1 MLASKSYRI
10 ATRSAAFAKRLAT
23 VSLHSIPGASIA
35 FLQLC
40 RRIIASDSR
49 LEQLVDPED
58 TATAEVFSPEVQDPD
73 NCNPFSTSLMEL
85 LLLQDHY
92 HPHVALFAKQILSN
106 AILAPHDPRVRRFVP
121 PACVAADLSIG
132 FRV

>member
-10 ATRSAAFAKRLAT
+10 AARSAAFAKRLAT
-23 VSLHSIPGASIA
+23 ISLHSVPGASIA

-58 TATAEVFSPEVQDPD
+58 TAATEVFSPEVQDPD

-92 HPHVALFAKQILSN
+92 HPHVALFAKQMLTN
-106 AILAPHDPRVRRFVP
+106 AALAPHDPRVRHCAESVVRF
-121 PACVAADLSIG
+121 
-132 FRV
+132 F